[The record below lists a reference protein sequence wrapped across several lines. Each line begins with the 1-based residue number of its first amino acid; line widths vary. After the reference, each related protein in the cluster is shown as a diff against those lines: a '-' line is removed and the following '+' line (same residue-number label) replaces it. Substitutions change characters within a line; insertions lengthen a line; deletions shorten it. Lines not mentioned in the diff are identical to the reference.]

1 VVFEKGVAMNEKQK
15 AKRQFIEDAGD
26 LLEEHGLP
34 HMAGRVL
41 GALMICVPP
50 HMSMDQLAEEL
61 QASKGSISSAT
72 QLLLRLGII
81 EKISMPGHR
90 RHYYRPRSNLWSDL
104 FAQRTEH
111 LNKHQELADQGLQV
125 IADETLEMKQRLIE
139 MQVFFD
145 FVEKESPG
153 FAERWEKQRPHLLK
167 KRLALHK

>member
-1 VVFEKGVAMNEKQK
+1 MNEKQK

-26 LLEEHGLP
+26 TLEEHGLP

-50 HMSMDQLAEEL
+50 QMSMGELAKQL

-72 QLLLRLGII
+72 QILLRLGII

-90 RHYYRPRSNLWSDL
+90 RHYYRPRPNLWSDL
-104 FAQRTEH
+104 FAQQMGYLKEH
-111 LNKHQELADQGLQV
+111 HALADQGLKTL
-125 IADETLEMKQRLIE
+125 AGEPLEMKERLIE

-145 FVEKESPG
+145 FVEKEFPG
-153 FAERWEKQRPHLLK
+153 FAQRWEKQRPQLLK

>member
-1 VVFEKGVAMNEKQK
+1 MNEKQK

-26 LLEEHGLP
+26 TLEEHGLP

-50 HMSMDQLAEEL
+50 HMSMDELAKQL

-72 QLLLRLGII
+72 QILLRLGII

-90 RHYYRPRSNLWSDL
+90 RHYYRPRPNLWSDL
-104 FAQRTEH
+104 FAQQMGYLKEH
-111 LNKHQELADQGLQV
+111 HELADLGLKTL
-125 IADETLEMKQRLIE
+125 AGEPLEMKERLIE

-145 FVEKESPG
+145 FVEKEFPG
-153 FAERWEKQRPHLLK
+153 FAQRWEKQRPQLLK

>member
-1 VVFEKGVAMNEKQK
+1 MSDNQEAR
-15 AKRQFIEDAGD
+15 RQFIEDAGD
-26 LLEEHGLP
+26 ILEEHGLP

-50 HMSMDQLAEEL
+50 QMSMDELAKQL

-72 QLLLRLGII
+72 KMLLRLGII

-90 RHYYRPRSNLWSDL
+90 RRYYRPRPNLWSDL
-104 FAQRTEH
+104 FAQQMGHLKEH
-111 LNKHQELADQGLQV
+111 HALADQGLKV
-125 IADETLEMKQRLIE
+125 LAGESLDMKERLIE

-145 FVEKESPG
+145 FVEKELPG
-153 FAERWEKQRPHLLK
+153 FAQRWEEQRPQLLK